1 MKNNELDFDIKI
13 GLNKVEENITNLTDK
28 ERERVISDLE
38 NGMGPDD
45 IILYMNQFRGND
57 KNLDYVTDM
66 VKKGVSVSAAV
77 RITKKYCSDNAIDVV
92 FTCMENG
99 MPIAVIEKEYS
110 RKSFVSRMMS
120 YMESVKDSSINEENE
135 DYAEYDEEPENSSE
149 EEDINLGRDL
159 IYNFEYHN
167 RDYVV
172 QACKGEDDNEGHL
185 FIPYVSEPSEIN
197 LIEAFRLGAK
207 VLFKNIPTVEKIHVY
222 IGASEKMLDDLIA
235 LPLNLPDDKIIKYQR
250 EDFMKDE
257 E

>member
-1 MKNNELDFDIKI
+1 
-13 GLNKVEENITNLTDK
+13 
-28 ERERVISDLE
+28 
-38 NGMGPDD
+38 MGPDD

-77 RITKKYCSDNAIDVV
+77 RITKKYCSDNAIDAV

-110 RKSFVSRMMS
+110 RKSFISRMMH
-120 YMESVKDSSINEENE
+120 YMESVKDLHINEEKE
-135 DYAEYDEEPENSSE
+135 DYDEEPEYCSD

-159 IYNFEYHN
+159 IDNFEYHN
-167 RDYVV
+167 KDYVV
-172 QACKGEDDNEGHL
+172 QACIGEEDNEGHL

-222 IGASEKMLDDLIA
+222 IGAS
-235 LPLNLPDDKIIKYQR
+235 
-250 EDFMKDE
+250 
-257 E
+257 

>member
-1 MKNNELDFDIKI
+1 MKNKELDFDIKI

-57 KNLDYVTDM
+57 KNLNYVMDM
-66 VKKGVSVSAAV
+66 VEKGISVSAAV
-77 RITKKYCSDNAIDVV
+77 RITKKYCSDNTIDAV

-110 RKSFVSRMMS
+110 RKSFISRMMH
-120 YMESVKDSSINEENE
+120 YMESVKDLHINEEKE
-135 DYAEYDEEPENSSE
+135 DYDEEPEYCSD

-159 IYNFEYHN
+159 INNFEYHN
-167 RDYVV
+167 KDYVV
-172 QACKGEDDNEGHL
+172 QACIGEEDNEGHL

-222 IGASEKMLDDLIA
+222 IGASEKMLDDLID
-235 LPLNLPDDKIIKYQR
+235 LPLNLQDDKIIKYHR
-250 EDFMKDE
+250 EDFLKDE